1 MATITQIGLP
11 ADSDARE
18 MRKVIL
24 GASLGTI
31 FEWYDFFIYGTLA
44 AILGPLF
51 FPKELGDTG
60 AFLAG
65 IATYLA
71 GLAIRPLGALVFGR
85 LGDVVGRKYT
95 FLVTIIIMGI
105 GTACVGLLP
114 TYATAGVIAP
124 ILLVTLRCVQGL
136 AMGGEY
142 GGAATYVAEHS
153 EPGKRGLATGWIQ
166 MTATVGF
173 FISLLVVM
181 ACEAAIGSN
190 EFKTW
195 GWRIPFIFSIL
206 LLVISVYI
214 RSRLEESPVF
224 LQMKAEGRSSK
235 APVSESL
242 KSWPNVKLMLL
253 ALFGIIGGTGIV
265 WYTAQFYALIFMQ
278 KSLKI
283 ELQTSYIIIS
293 AGLMIATPFF
303 LVFGRLSDRVGRKKI
318 AMAAM
323 VLAIVT
329 YIPIYKAMMHF
340 GNPALEA
347 AIAKAPVVVSSNE
360 CGVRFFA
367 GPSNDCE
374 RVKEFLTTIGV
385 PHSLVASAENGVTT
399 SVAERSIRGHDE
411 AGLKNALKAAGYPE
425 KANPVDV
432 NKPMLILLVACLM
445 MYVCMSYGV
454 LAAYLVELFPARI
467 RYTSLS
473 LPYHIGLGYFGAF
486 MLYFSTLISA
496 NTGDVFAGLYYP
508 IGIALVSLLVG
519 VPFLPETKDR
529 DITV

>member
-1 MATITQIGLP
+1 MASITQVDLA
-11 ADSDARE
+11 ADNDAGE

-105 GTACVGLLP
+105 GTACVGILP
-114 TYATAGVIAP
+114 TYASAGVAAP
-124 ILLVTLRCVQGL
+124 ILLVTLRCIQGL

-142 GGAATYVAEHS
+142 GGAATYVAEHA

-181 ACEAAIGSN
+181 ACEAAIGTQ
-190 EFKTW
+190 EFRSW
-195 GWRIPFIFSIL
+195 GWRIPFLFSIL

-242 KSWPNVKLMLL
+242 KSWSNVKLMLL
-253 ALFGIIGGTGIV
+253 ALFGIIAGTGIV
-265 WYTAQFYALIFMQ
+265 WYTAQFYALIFLQ

-283 ELQTSYIIIS
+283 ELQTSYVIIS
-293 AGLMIATPFF
+293 AGLTLATPFF
-303 LVFGRLSDRVGRKKI
+303 LVFGWLSDKIGRKKI
-318 AMAAM
+318 AMAALA
-323 VLAIVT
+323 LAILT
-329 YIPIYKAMMHF
+329 YIPIYKALMHF

-347 AIAKAPVVVSSNE
+347 AIAKAPVVISSNE
-360 CGVRFFA
+360 CAVRFFA

-374 RVKEFLTTIGV
+374 RVKEFLTVIGV
-385 PHSLVASAENGVTT
+385 PHRLVASPGGGVATT
-399 SVAERSIRGHDE
+399 VAERLIGGYDE
-411 AGLKNALKAAGYPE
+411 AGLRSALKASGYPE
-425 KANPVDV
+425 KANPADV
-432 NKPMLILLVACLM
+432 NQPMLILLVACLM

-496 NTGDVFAGLYYP
+496 NTGDIFAGLYYP
-508 IGIALVSLLVG
+508 IGIAAVSLLVG
-519 VPFLPETKDR
+519 IPFLPETKDR

>member
-1 MATITQIGLP
+1 MTAQTHVKTG
-11 ADSDARE
+11 SDASE

-85 LGDVVGRKYT
+85 LGDVIGRKYT

-124 ILLVTLRCVQGL
+124 VLLVTLRCVQGL

-142 GGAATYVAEHS
+142 GGAATYVAEHA

-166 MTATVGF
+166 MTATIGF

-181 ACEAAIGSN
+181 ACEAILGTQ
-190 EFKTW
+190 EFRTW
-195 GWRIPFIFSIL
+195 GWRIPFLFSIL

-214 RSRLEESPVF
+214 RSRLDESPVF
-224 LQMKAEGRSSK
+224 LQMKAEGRASK

-242 KSWPNVKLMLL
+242 KSWANVKIMLL

-265 WYTAQFYALIFMQ
+265 WYTAQFYALIFLQ

-283 ELQTSYIIIS
+283 DLQTSYIIIS
-293 AGLMIATPFF
+293 AGLTIATPFF
-303 LVFGRLSDRVGRKKI
+303 LVFGWLSDKIGRKPI
-318 AMAAM
+318 AMTAL

-329 YIPIYKAMMHF
+329 YIPIYKALMHY

-347 AIAKAPVVVSSNE
+347 AIARAPVTVASNE
-360 CGVRFFA
+360 CKVRFFA
-367 GPSNDCE
+367 GPGNDCE

-385 PHSLVASAENGVTT
+385 PHTLVAGASEGGVTT
-399 SVAERSIRGHDE
+399 SVAGRSIKGYDE
-411 AGLKNALKAAGYPE
+411 ASLKGAL
-425 KANPVDV
+425 
-432 NKPMLILLVACLM
+432 
-445 MYVCMSYGV
+445 
-454 LAAYLVELFPARI
+454 
-467 RYTSLS
+467 
-473 LPYHIGLGYFGAF
+473 
-486 MLYFSTLISA
+486 
-496 NTGDVFAGLYYP
+496 
-508 IGIALVSLLVG
+508 
-519 VPFLPETKDR
+519 
-529 DITV
+529 

>member
-1 MATITQIGLP
+1 L
-11 ADSDARE
+11 ARC
-18 MRKVIL
+18 
-24 GASLGTI
+24 S
-31 FEWYDFFIYGTLA
+31 FQ
-44 AILGPLF
+44 
-51 FPKELGDTG
+51 KELGDTG

-124 ILLVTLRCVQGL
+124 VLLVTLRCVQGL

-142 GGAATYVAEHS
+142 GGAATYVAEHA

-181 ACEAAIGSN
+181 ACEVAMGSQ

-195 GWRIPFIFSIL
+195 GWRIPFLFSIL

-242 KSWPNVKLMLL
+242 KSWPNVKMMLL
-253 ALFGIIGGTGIV
+253 ALFGIIAGTGIV
-265 WYTAQFYALIFMQ
+265 WYTAQFYALIFLQ

-283 ELQTSYIIIS
+283 DCRPATSS
-293 AGLMIATPFF
+293 
-303 LVFGRLSDRVGRKKI
+303 
-318 AMAAM
+318 
-323 VLAIVT
+323 
-329 YIPIYKAMMHF
+329 
-340 GNPALEA
+340 
-347 AIAKAPVVVSSNE
+347 
-360 CGVRFFA
+360 
-367 GPSNDCE
+367 
-374 RVKEFLTTIGV
+374 
-385 PHSLVASAENGVTT
+385 
-399 SVAERSIRGHDE
+399 
-411 AGLKNALKAAGYPE
+411 
-425 KANPVDV
+425 
-432 NKPMLILLVACLM
+432 
-445 MYVCMSYGV
+445 
-454 LAAYLVELFPARI
+454 
-467 RYTSLS
+467 S
-473 LPYHIGLGYFGAF
+473 LP
-486 MLYFSTLISA
+486 
-496 NTGDVFAGLYYP
+496 D
-508 IGIALVSLLVG
+508 
-519 VPFLPETKDR
+519 
-529 DITV
+529 